1 MAAARVTTLRALP
14 GRARRVVASRRT
26 VRAMGRS
33 PRGPERLLARALR
46 IAASGRFD
54 AASIAWFDRIES
66 MRRTLETSTDTIA
79 WFDSQTAERSTR
91 VVGDVCLM
99 ASLPALFGRLLYA
112 LVDGFDSRR
121 GLELGSCFG
130 VSGAYQAAAFEQR
143 DGGTFVTCEGAPAFA
158 AFAERNLTALGL
170 TCHRVVPGRF
180 AETLPDVLAE
190 LQPIDFA
197 YIDGHH
203 DEHAT
208 TEYFEMLRPHLAPTS
223 VIVFD
228 DIHWSPG
235 MTRAWDA
242 IRRAPAVTVAVDAR
256 RVGITV
262 VELGS
267 TSADPP
273 QYSMTLHRPFERVR
287 RIGRH

>member
-1 MAAARVTTLRALP
+1 MIAPPVTTLRALP

-33 PRGPERLLARALR
+33 PRKAERRLARALQT
-46 IAASGRFD
+46 ATSGRFD
-54 AASIAWFDRIES
+54 TAAVDWFDRIES
-66 MRRTLETSTDTIA
+66 MRRTLEASTDRIA
-79 WFDSQTAERSTR
+79 WFDSQTAAQSTR
-91 VVGDVCLM
+91 VVGDVCRM

-143 DGGTFVTCEGAPAFA
+143 DGGTFVMCEGAPAFA

-180 AETLPDVLAE
+180 ADTLPGVLAE
-190 LQPIDFA
+190 LHPIDFA

-208 TEYFEMLRPHLAPTS
+208 IEYFEMLRPHLAATA

-235 MTRAWDA
+235 MSRAWDV
-242 IRRAPAVTVAVDAR
+242 IRRAAAVTVAVDAR
-256 RVGITV
+256 RVGIVV

-267 TSADPP
+267 RAADPP
-273 QYSMTLHRPFERVR
+273 QYSVTLHRPFERR
-287 RIGRH
+287 RRMGRH